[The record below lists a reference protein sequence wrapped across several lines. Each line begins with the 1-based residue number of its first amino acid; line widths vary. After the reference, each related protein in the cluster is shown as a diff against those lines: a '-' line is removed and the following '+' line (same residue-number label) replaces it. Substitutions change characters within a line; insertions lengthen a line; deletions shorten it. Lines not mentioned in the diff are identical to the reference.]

1 MQTQILY
8 PHIEARADG
17 SAVIVPSGFK
27 VRMLVQAYLTVG
39 LNAAALHEM
48 YPDLTMGQ
56 IHSALAYYWD
66 HQAIVDAQIA
76 AANAHSEDFMAR
88 NPSTLTRAK
97 LEKRARL

>member
-1 MQTQILY
+1 MQTQMLY
-8 PHIEARADG
+8 PHIETRADG

-27 VRMLVQAYLTVG
+27 VRMLVQAYLATG

-66 HQAIVDAQIA
+66 HQAIVDTQITA
-76 AANAHSEDFMAR
+76 AKTHAEDFMQQ
-88 NPSTLTRAK
+88 NPSALSRAK
-97 LEKRARL
+97 LENRL

>member
-8 PHIEARADG
+8 PHIQTRADG

-27 VRMLVQAYLTVG
+27 VRMLVQAYLAVG
-39 LNAAALHEM
+39 LNAAALHDM
-48 YPDLTMGQ
+48 HPDLTMGQ

-76 AANAHSEDFMAR
+76 AANAEDFMR
-88 NPSTLTRAK
+88 QNPSTLTRAK
-97 LEKRARL
+97 LEKRARF

>member
-8 PHIEARADG
+8 PHIETRADG

-39 LNAAALHEM
+39 LNAVALHDM

-56 IHSALAYYWD
+56 IYSALAYYWD
-66 HQAIVDAQIA
+66 HQAIMDAQIA
-76 AANAHSEDFMAR
+76 AANTNAENFMQQ
-88 NPSTLTRAK
+88 NPGTLTRA
-97 LEKRARL
+97 

>member
-8 PHIEARADG
+8 PHIETRTDG
-17 SAVIVPSGFK
+17 SAVIVPSNFK
-27 VRMLVQAYLTVG
+27 VRMLVQAYLAVG
-39 LNAAALHEM
+39 LNAATLHDM

-76 AANAHSEDFMAR
+76 TANAHSEDFMQQ
-88 NPSTLTRAK
+88 NPSTLTRAQ